1 MVMNN
6 NIPDVTDDEQLIFFE
21 VGIRD
26 LYETRGFGK
35 VRFGEVRLQIGYL
48 LCRVPKKQELYQH

>member
-21 VGIRD
+21 VRFREH
-26 LYETRGFGK
+26 ETNN
-35 VRFGEVRLQIGYL
+35 FGEVRLRIGYI
-48 LCRVPKKQELYQH
+48 LCKVPKKQELYQH